1 MSKRTLAEV
10 AELKAELTAMEYPTL
25 KAKLKELGVSEVFKG
40 GVKKSTIIQN
50 ALRALEELEN
60 KEELEVTT
68 TEEIEETSEE
78 VSEETSEEEEE
89 TSEEEEEEEEEENV
103 DDIEVD
109 SPEIVIQKSD
119 SKQEI
124 SQDEGEQEDTDD
136 EEEEESEIDSFEKT
150 VSENKIEKID
160 ETKFTLEEL
169 LENEEI
175 TNCLIPQS
183 IPSTRVILL
192 NKLQAIQ
199 EAIQRK
205 QK

>member
-1 MSKRTLAEV
+1 MSKRTLVEV
-10 AELKAELTAMEYPTL
+10 AELKAELTAMEYPAL

-60 KEELEVTT
+60 KEELDEAPGVAV
-68 TEEIEETSEE
+68 TEEEISEEQEET
-78 VSEETSEEEEE
+78 EEEEE
-89 TSEEEEEEEEEENV
+89 QEETEEEEEEESV

-109 SPEIVIQKSD
+109 SPEIVIQKPG
-119 SKQEI
+119 SKQET
-124 SQDEGEQEDTDD
+124 SQDEEQEETDD
-136 EEEEESEIDSFEKT
+136 EEEEEEGEIDSFEKT
-150 VSENKIEKID
+150 VSENKVEKID

-183 IPSTRVILL
+183 IPSTRIILL